1 MFLALTKRKADSGD
15 ENGVRLGPTQQVGS
29 YFDQLVLKI
38 IITFK
43 FYALVDE
50 QSDQTKLKNHAIVYR
65 MFNLYLNLT
74 LSFRCTKTERGCA
87 TRFGQNPSIMKPAT
101 IVW

>member
-38 IITFK
+38 I
-43 FYALVDE
+43 LP
-50 QSDQTKLKNHAIVYR
+50 S
-65 MFNLYLNLT
+65 
-74 LSFRCTKTERGCA
+74 SFMR
-87 TRFGQNPSIMKPAT
+87 
-101 IVW
+101 